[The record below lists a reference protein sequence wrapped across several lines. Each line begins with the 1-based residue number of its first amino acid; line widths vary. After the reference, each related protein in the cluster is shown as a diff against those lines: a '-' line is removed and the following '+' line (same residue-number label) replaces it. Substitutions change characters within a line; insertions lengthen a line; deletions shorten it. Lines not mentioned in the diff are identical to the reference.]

1 MLCFVLEDMTALRI
15 FNVEDE
21 AAFATTVQTTKVY
34 AAGVTWRSNRDSI
47 YAIHTCEQGIATI
60 RRAEHAL
67 SKSVPQLWVVSRDGL
82 DEELVGDG
90 EALNDELNDGTF
102 VQRLQR
108 AGIPFLSQEN
118 YW

>member
-1 MLCFVLEDMTALRI
+1 MKQPSPQRCTPQKSLPLYSCC
-15 FNVEDE
+15 
-21 AAFATTVQTTKVY
+21 Y
-34 AAGVTWRSNRDSI
+34 RSSSESRFRDRDSI
-47 YAIHTCEQGIATI
+47 YAIYTCEQGIATI

>member
-1 MLCFVLEDMTALRI
+1 
-15 FNVEDE
+15 
-21 AAFATTVQTTKVY
+21 
-34 AAGVTWRSNRDSI
+34 
-47 YAIHTCEQGIATI
+47 
-60 RRAEHAL
+60 L

>member
-1 MLCFVLEDMTALRI
+1 MSLPLYSCCH
-15 FNVEDE
+15 
-21 AAFATTVQTTKVY
+21 
-34 AAGVTWRSNRDSI
+34 RSSSESRFRDRDSI
-47 YAIHTCEQGIATI
+47 YAIYTCEQGIATI

-90 EALNDELNDGTF
+90 EALNDELNNGAF